1 LTQPDQQQR
10 QPNFQAVAG
19 NLQQRIAEQAA
30 RYEGE
35 LALVREQYDF
45 EIEQLKQQLQNGQS
59 NVVASQAVSTAPASN
74 SAL

>member
-1 LTQPDQQQR
+1 LTQPDQQR

>member
-1 LTQPDQQQR
+1 MTQPDQQR